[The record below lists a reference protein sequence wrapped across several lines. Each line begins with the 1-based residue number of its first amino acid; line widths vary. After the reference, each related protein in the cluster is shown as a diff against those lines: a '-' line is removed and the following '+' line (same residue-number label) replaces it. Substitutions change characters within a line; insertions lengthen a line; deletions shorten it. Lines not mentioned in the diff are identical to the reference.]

1 LPDQLEETCKEQ
13 NIFMLFI
20 RGRERN
26 RERKREEK
34 EKRERETKDKT
45 IVK

>member
-20 RGRERN
+20 RERERGEKRGKE
-26 RERKREEK
+26 RERK
-34 EKRERETKDKT
+34 DNA